1 MKIIKEYLLIKD
13 NIGGRIRNIIKSSK
27 TNNMYLPTWL
37 EIAVK
42 ITMVLLSV
50 VAIKYVYELIKI
62 IKNK

>member
-1 MKIIKEYLLIKD
+1 
-13 NIGGRIRNIIKSSK
+13 
-27 TNNMYLPTWL
+27 MYLPTWL
-37 EIAVK
+37 EIIVK